1 MIKPLVPTDPF
12 LLIKDFVFSHKGQ
25 FAFPFL
31 KKGLRFAMNFLQK
44 VLNFGPENLRN
55 NLYKLLSSTKN
66 KISSQSKFKLDPEN
80 SVNSFI
86 KAFSFFCPVLIMPT
100 LTENAPVVTG

>member
-12 LLIKDFVFSHKGQ
+12 LLTKDFVFSHKGQ

-31 KKGLRFAMNFLQK
+31 KKGLRF
-44 VLNFGPENLRN
+44 VLNSGPENLRN

-86 KAFSFFCPVLIMPT
+86 KAFSFFPPVLIMPT
-100 LTENAPVVTG
+100 LTGNAPVVTG

>member
-1 MIKPLVPTDPF
+1 MIKPLVPKDPF
-12 LLIKDFVFSHKGQ
+12 LLTKDFIFSHKGQ

-31 KKGLRFAMNFLQK
+31 KKGLRFAINFLQK

-66 KISSQSKFKLDPEN
+66 KISSQSKFKLDTEN

-86 KAFSFFCPVLIMPT
+86 KAFLFFPLVLIMPT
-100 LTENAPVVTG
+100 LTENAPVVTS

>member
-12 LLIKDFVFSHKGQ
+12 LLTKDVVFSHKGQ

-31 KKGLRFAMNFLQK
+31 KKGLRF
-44 VLNFGPENLRN
+44 VLNSGPENLRN

-86 KAFSFFCPVLIMPT
+86 KAFSFFSPF
-100 LTENAPVVTG
+100 